1 MTITSSLGETSGV
14 TIYRSLSGYTFVT
27 LSVKMATYSDSPT
40 FTLTSDAG
48 VSEYTVVGSETYGSS
63 DGPFLRVNGLLTKH
77 LKWLDVVPMSLD
89 SAEAS
94 DILSGMGIENGPK
107 VPLTL
112 LNLQLTYGQ
121 LAVLLSN
128 VSPKTALVDFNEER
142 VVCYSDL
149 YKVKPALI
157 QVPFRRIYSRAPI
170 AGRMGWDTLVSGE
183 FPKNAQ
189 TIIPF
194 GNYTN
199 IDETTMGNV
208 TNNCNELSKLFSDMQ
223 VFTSN
228 QALDLGSTVLSTL
241 THDKKVIVAVEE
253 QDSFVYYCI

>member
-1 MTITSSLGETSGV
+1 
-14 TIYRSLSGYTFVT
+14 
-27 LSVKMATYSDSPT
+27 
-40 FTLTSDAG
+40 
-48 VSEYTVVGSETYGSS
+48 
-63 DGPFLRVNGLLTKH
+63 
-77 LKWLDVVPMSLD
+77 
-89 SAEAS
+89 
-94 DILSGMGIENGPK
+94 
-107 VPLTL
+107 
-112 LNLQLTYGQ
+112 
-121 LAVLLSN
+121 
-128 VSPKTALVDFNEER
+128 
-142 VVCYSDL
+142 
-149 YKVKPALI
+149 
-157 QVPFRRIYSRAPI
+157 
-170 AGRMGWDTLVSGE
+170 MGWDTLVSGE

-208 TNNCNELSKLFSDMQ
+208 TNNCNELSKLFSHMQ